1 MSDKSDIFKEAELKG
16 VKNII
21 LIASGKGG
29 VGKSTVASSL
39 AIAFSHEGYKTG
51 LLDADLYG
59 PSIPILFDIEKERP
73 QVRKEE
79 DKDIM
84 IPVNKYGVKI
94 MSIGFLMSHDDA
106 VIWRGP
112 MASNALNQLLTLTDW
127 GELDY
132 LIVDM
137 PPGTGDINITL
148 AQKLKR
154 AQAIIV
160 ITPQKLA
167 ISDGLKAA
175 NMFLNKN
182 LNISMLGVAEN
193 MSYFVPA
200 KHPDEKY
207 YVFGSG
213 GGKQLAERTHTEL
226 LAQIPMIQDVCELT
240 DKGQNLFQSENELL
254 IDAFQSFATKIVEKT
269 MKEEKGSMKNE

>member
-39 AIAFSHEGYKTG
+39 AIAFSREGYKTG

-59 PSIPILFDIEKERP
+59 PSIPILFDIEKERT

-84 IPVNKYGVKI
+84 IPVSKYGVKI
-94 MSIGFLMSHDDA
+94 MSIGFLMSSEDA

-154 AQAIIV
+154 AQGIIV

-175 NMFLNKN
+175 NMFLNEN

-240 DKGQNLFQSENELL
+240 DKGKNLFHSENELL
-254 IDAFQSFATKIVEKT
+254 INSFRSFAAKIVGKT
-269 MKEEKGSMKNE
+269 MKKEESG

>member
-39 AIAFSHEGYKTG
+39 AIAFSREGYKTG

-94 MSIGFLMSHDDA
+94 MSIGFLMSSDDA
-106 VIWRGP
+106 VIWHGP
-112 MASNALNQLLTLTDW
+112 IASKALNQLLTLTDW

-213 GGKQLAERTHTEL
+213 GGKQLAERTQTEL